1 MIALHKIRYQNF
13 LASGNQPIE
22 INLDSAK
29 TTLIVGTNGVGKS
42 TISEALCFAL
52 YGKPFRNINK
62 PQLVNSITGKNLLVE
77 LEFTA
82 DKKSYLIR
90 RGLKPTVF
98 EIFCEGKLIDQ
109 SAENKD
115 YQKMIDTSIM
125 KINYKAFCQ
134 RVILGSANFV
144 PFMQLAAAARR
155 NFIEDLLDIQIFT
168 TMNQLLK
175 EKVNA
180 NKAQL
185 VEVDNQIT
193 ICNKLLAVNRSH
205 REQLKQQSDQTV
217 ENNNKQIEQ
226 CTTTI
231 AELQQQN
238 QQLTEKI
245 DKLQQQYSAVV
256 EVQQKVS
263 KVNTAINKLQIDN
276 QKHDKEMQFYSNSS
290 FCSTCEQPIDQ
301 QFKNNRITQ
310 LQDKL
315 QSNKSTF
322 DKLQQMQDKLSVA
335 IDKFEQL
342 QSKIAA
348 LQQQQQQNNNTIM
361 VNNKLIC
368 NLQRHNQQVQQYQ
381 EVDDTEYLAQL
392 EQLQQQKKMLLEQR
406 ELNNIASVLLKDDG
420 IKTQVIKQYIPVIN
434 NSINRYLDQMGFF
447 CKFEIDSNFDEKIK
461 SRYRD
466 EFSYSSF
473 SEGEK
478 TRIDLALL
486 FTWREIAKVRN
497 SSSINLLILDEIMD
511 SSLDSSGT
519 DEFVNI
525 ISKFSDNNNVI
536 VISHKTENIVDKF
549 ERTIQFHKVQ
559 NFSQIKEQ

>member
-1 MIALHKIRYQNF
+1 MITLHKIRYQNF

-22 INLDSAK
+22 IKLDSAK

-217 ENNNKQIEQ
+217 DNNNKQIEQ
-226 CTTTI
+226 YTATI
-231 AELQQQN
+231 AELQHQN

-276 QKHDKEMQFYSNSS
+276 QKHDNEMQFYSNSS

-301 QFKNNRITQ
+301 QFKHNRIIQ

-315 QSNKSTF
+315 QSNKITF
-322 DKLQQMQDKLSVA
+322 DKLQQMQDKLSIA

-342 QSKIAA
+342 QSKISS

-381 EVDDTEYLAQL
+381 EVDDTEYLTQL

-536 VISHKTENIVDKF
+536 VISHKTENIIDKF

>member
-1 MIALHKIRYQNF
+1 MITLHKIRYQNF

-22 INLDSAK
+22 IQLDGAK

-98 EIFCEGKLIDQ
+98 EIFCDGKLIDQ

-217 ENNNKQIEQ
+217 ENNNKQIDQ
-226 CTTTI
+226 YTATI
-231 AELQQQN
+231 TELQQQN

-256 EVQQKVS
+256 EVEQKAG
-263 KVNTAINKLQIDN
+263 KVNTAISKLQIDN
-276 QKHDKEMQFYSNSS
+276 QKHDKEMEFYSNSS

-301 QFKNNRITQ
+301 QFKNTRIAQ
-310 LQDKL
+310 LKDKL
-315 QSNKSTF
+315 QSNKITF
-322 DKLQQMQDKLSVA
+322 DKLQRMQQKLSVA
-335 IDKFEQL
+335 FNKFEQL
-342 QSKIAA
+342 QSKITA

-381 EVDDTEYLAQL
+381 EVDDTEYLTQL

-536 VISHKTENIVDKF
+536 VISHKTENIIDKF